1 MIRLNLTMNTPKK
14 RDKKEFNIFFIFLL
28 LALFIITIIYTVFY
42 AIQILPLLQRFG
54 YIP

>member
-1 MIRLNLTMNTPKK
+1 MNTPKQ

-28 LALFIITIIYTVFY
+28 LALFIVTVNFTVFY